1 MTTHSMLDI
10 ALNDILRVVTP
21 LQEDWNIRFAIINDI
36 RSIVESVESLRG
48 ATVEPFGSFVSNL
61 FTRWGDLDIS
71 IELSNGLHISSAGKK
86 QKQTLLGEVLKA
98 LRMKGG
104 GSNLQFIP
112 NARVPI
118 LKFKSNRQGV
128 SCDISINNL
137 PGQMKSKILLWMNK
151 IDGRFHDMVLLVK
164 EWAKAH
170 KINNSKAGTFN
181 SYSLSLLVI
190 FHFQTCVPAILPP
203 LKYIYPRNMVD
214 DLKGVRA
221 DAENRITETCN
232 ASINQHISNKGR
244 SINKKSVRDLFVEFL
259 GKYAQMDS
267 WASNLGIC
275 PYTGQWEQ
283 IENNTIWLPKT
294 YSIFVE
300 DPFEQPQNTARSV
313 SAGQLKKISEAF
325 SKSYS
330 FLSSNNHN
338 LNSLLTMLAPPHVV
352 KSITGIQNYN
362 GSYFHPTQPKVQ
374 RVMRPPPQLQ
384 HHFQYASPG
393 TSSNSSAS
401 NGHMQMPRGINFSIP
416 SSNGHMQMPIG
427 TNFSIPSSN
436 GYIQMPRGTSFNIP
450 SSYGH
455 MQMPRVTSFNIPPS
469 NGHIQMPRGTSI
481 SSSSSNGHVQNPRET
496 KKPRGTNFNNASSN
510 GHVPVNKGQQMWRPK
525 S

>member
-1 MTTHSMLDI
+1 MSTHSMLDT
-10 ALNDILRVVTP
+10 ALNDILQVVTP
-21 LQEDWNIRFAIINDI
+21 LQEDWQIRFSIINDL

-86 QKQTLLGEVLKA
+86 QKQNLLGEVLKA
-98 LRMKGG
+98 LRMKGV
-104 GSNLQFIP
+104 GSHLQFIP

-118 LKFKSNRQGV
+118 LKFKSNRQGI

-170 KINNSKAGTFN
+170 KINNSKTGTFN

-203 LKYIYPRNMVD
+203 LKYIYPGNMAD

-221 DAENRITETCN
+221 DAENHIAETCN
-232 ASINQHISNKGR
+232 ASINEHISNKAR
-244 SINKKSVRDLFVEFL
+244 SINKKSVPDLFVEFL
-259 GKYAQMDS
+259 RKYAQMDS

-374 RVMRPPPQLQ
+374 RVMRPPPQSQ
-384 HHFQYASPG
+384 HHFQYGSPG

-401 NGHMQMPRGINFSIP
+401 NGHMQMPRG
-416 SSNGHMQMPIG
+416 

-436 GYIQMPRGTSFNIP
+436 GYTQMPRGTSFNIP

-455 MQMPRVTSFNIPPS
+455 IPMPRGTSFNIPPS
-469 NGHIQMPRGTSI
+469 NGHIQMPRGASM
-481 SSSSSNGHVQNPRET
+481 SSSSSNGHIQNPRGT
-496 KKPRGTNFNNASSN
+496 KKPRGTNFNIASSN